1 VDRQAYLAALESDGF
16 ALARAAER
24 NLGAAVRSCPG
35 WSVADLVWHMGEVH
49 HFWEQVARRR
59 LQHGR
64 EAEDAQRP
72 SDDDVIE
79 WYRAGV
85 GRLLETLVTAD
96 PSTPVWTWA
105 PRKDIAFIVRRMAQ
119 ETAVHRWDAQA
130 AAGPPDPID
139 GELAVDGIDEFL
151 DMFLAP
157 DGERLGDPGERIHL
171 HAFHP
176 EAEWLVEAGGGALHI
191 RREHARGDAA
201 ARGTASDLLLMLW
214 RRLSPSELDVV
225 GDHAALER
233 FLARADLD

>member
-96 PSTPVWTWA
+96 PSTPVWT
-105 PRKDIAFIVRRMAQ
+105 
-119 ETAVHRWDAQA
+119 
-130 AAGPPDPID
+130 
-139 GELAVDGIDEFL
+139 
-151 DMFLAP
+151 
-157 DGERLGDPGERIHL
+157 
-171 HAFHP
+171 
-176 EAEWLVEAGGGALHI
+176 
-191 RREHARGDAA
+191 
-201 ARGTASDLLLMLW
+201 
-214 RRLSPSELDVV
+214 
-225 GDHAALER
+225 
-233 FLARADLD
+233 